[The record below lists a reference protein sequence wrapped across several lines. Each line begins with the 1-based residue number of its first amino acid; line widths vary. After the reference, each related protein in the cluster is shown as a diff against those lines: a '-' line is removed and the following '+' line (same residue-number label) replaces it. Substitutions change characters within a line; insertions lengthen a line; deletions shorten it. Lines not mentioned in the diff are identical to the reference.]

1 MRVVHHDPAYTV
13 PDNHRLGHIA
23 QLEPVGTVKHFILH
37 FARGGIVVGKRG
49 IAVLEIPLVGNEKTR
64 GRYRE
69 IFHLSVIPFHA
80 TAENWQAEKKRQIR
94 CIVLLIV
101 IRIKKSTRI
110 ITGTLV
116 KV

>member
-49 IAVLEIPLVGNEKTR
+49 IAVLEIPLVGNEKSDKMAQILNVPEDYELVCFLPV
-64 GRYRE
+64 G
-69 IFHLSVIPFHA
+69 I
-80 TAENWQAEKKRQIR
+80 AESNPIHPQKKTFEERAWFNSYNQ
-94 CIVLLIV
+94 
-101 IRIKKSTRI
+101 SN
-110 ITGTLV
+110 
-116 KV
+116 